1 MVRRAAG
8 SLLPL
13 ELDLLAAGVALA
25 RSGEPEFHGYAVAAT
40 LADATGAKR
49 LTAHGTLYK
58 ALGRLGDAGLL
69 ESRWE
74 DPSVAEAEGRPRRR
88 LYRVTGSGAAAL
100 ARSGH
105 DAVSTGGHPAHVRGR
120 AARGPLAGPSP
131 A

>member
-1 MVRRAAG
+1 MVRRAPG

-13 ELDLLAAGVALA
+13 ELDLLDAGVALA

-58 ALGRLGDAGLL
+58 ALGRLGEAGLL

-74 DPSVAEAEGRPRRR
+74 DPSVAAAEGRPRRR
-88 LYRVTGSGAAAL
+88 LYRVTGAGAAAL
-100 ARSGH
+100 AANGRT
-105 DAVSTGGHPAHVRGR
+105 AATRGGHPDGARGR